1 MLYLY
6 VGMTLFGAVLKWVAI
21 ALVYNLDKKTVE
33 QMQTELYQR
42 RIENNQYNYKIKE

>member
-6 VGMTLFGAVLKWVAI
+6 VGMTLFGAILKWIAI

-33 QMQTELYQR
+33 QMQSELAQR
-42 RIENNQYNYKIKE
+42 RNNQG